1 MARLKRHLL
10 YGLTAQCI
18 VMQPALASPKPS
30 PFLILGGSAEAP
42 RGYLAM
48 CAQTPVECDG
58 APAASSLAASADS
71 VDVHTPV
78 GASIGATGAIVAAR
92 DVLPVLAPAIAFRPS
107 RFSVAVH
114 GPMLNDRF
122 GGFTLTIG
130 SPTPPQ
136 ALAFVYR
143 VDSTPILAPMPHPT
157 PAPAPAPMS
166 PDIDEQQLL
175 RQINVRV
182 NRIVRQATDL
192 AIYGREEVWHASGAY
207 DGAAGDCED
216 MALEKQ
222 AELITAGFPK
232 SRLSLAV
239 VYAPAVGL
247 HTVLVARTRD
257 GDQVLDSRTPYLRPW
272 YKSGYT
278 WLSVQAFAGSKAW
291 RQPLSERQIALAAND
306 TADADRS

>member
-58 APAASSLAASADS
+58 DPVASSLSASADS

-92 DVLPVLAPAIAFRPS
+92 HVLPALAPAIAFRQS
-107 RFSVAVH
+107 LFSVKVH

-122 GGFTLTIG
+122 GDFTLTIG

-143 VDSTPILAPMPHPT
+143 VNSTPILAPMP
-157 PAPAPAPMS
+157 

>member
-58 APAASSLAASADS
+58 DPAASSLAASADS

-78 GASIGATGAIVAAR
+78 GASIGATGAIVVAR
-92 DVLPVLAPAIAFRPS
+92 HVLPVLAPTIAFRQS

-130 SPTPPQ
+130 SYTPPP

-143 VDSTPILAPMPHPT
+143 VDSAPILAPMPHP
-157 PAPAPAPMS
+157 APAPMS
-166 PDIDEQQLL
+166 ADIDEQQLL

-222 AELITAGFPK
+222 AELITAGYPK

-291 RQPLSERQIALAAND
+291 RQPLSERQIALAASD
-306 TADADRS
+306 TPDTDRS